1 MADKDTSTVNMKLD
15 ADTKQD
21 VQALAFIKN
30 CSVQNLCVDLVKQGL
45 KPYADKI
52 AEAKKLRE

>member
-30 CSVQNLCVDLVKQGL
+30 CSVQNLCVDLVKKGL
-45 KPYADKI
+45 EPYADKI